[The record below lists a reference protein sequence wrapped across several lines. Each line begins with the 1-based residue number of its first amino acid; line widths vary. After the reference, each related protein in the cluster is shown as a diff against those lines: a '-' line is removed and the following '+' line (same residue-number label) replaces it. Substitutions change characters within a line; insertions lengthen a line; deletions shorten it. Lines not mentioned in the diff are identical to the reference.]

1 MLVYL
6 LKQKM
11 LKVPRKISRTR
22 FWVLIVN
29 SRDTALSSLYDIN
42 TVLIFSLIY
51 SILFSTNIL
60 ERTEKKRR
68 RHQCYYLF
76 IIMLLL
82 IVVHWHCLKHSRS
95 AAGWLVK
102 KLFLQVFARLW
113 GTPVTK
119 YTRYGSHLIT
129 FMATTICHQG
139 DLNLFS
145 GLIRIWFLESSK
157 IPLEVNCQVNWGQTI
172 YKLLI
177 MAGHRVQEHLRGLNL
192 CY

>member
-1 MLVYL
+1 M
-6 LKQKM
+6 
-11 LKVPRKISRTR
+11 
-22 FWVLIVN
+22 
-29 SRDTALSSLYDIN
+29 DTASSFLYDIN

-51 SILFSTNIL
+51 SILFSTNIV

-82 IVVHWHCLKHSRS
+82 IVVHWHCSKHSWS
-95 AAGWLVK
+95 ARTPIPKRTFPYVPIHPDAPRKFIQTFLKGIWLSLRVSNDVQK
-102 KLFLQVFARLW
+102 VIA
-113 GTPVTK
+113 
-119 YTRYGSHLIT
+119 
-129 FMATTICHQG
+129 
-139 DLNLFS
+139 LFS
-145 GLIRIWFLESSK
+145 VGLILIWFLESSK